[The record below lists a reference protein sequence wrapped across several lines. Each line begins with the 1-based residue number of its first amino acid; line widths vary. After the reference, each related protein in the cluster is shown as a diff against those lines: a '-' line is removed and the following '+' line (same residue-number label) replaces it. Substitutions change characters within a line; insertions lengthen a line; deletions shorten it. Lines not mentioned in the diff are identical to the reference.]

1 MAMRT
6 PKWIAL
12 ALGLSL
18 SVALL
23 ALAACGG
30 GGDST
35 TSSATATTSGRTTAT
50 QPPNPDA
57 TKTEQATDTS
67 SSSSD
72 IASQLAAFGG
82 DITQATDKV
91 TYTSTDSSGTAST
104 ITFYS
109 KPPNSRF
116 DSTSADGSTS
126 AYIETPQ
133 TTYICSSDAAQ
144 QNQTCLAQPGT
155 GSGSAGLGSLGSF
168 FSPTLVDA
176 LTAAAQAQGVPIK
189 KTSETIAG
197 TDASC
202 FEGTYNGSTEKFCFS
217 SDGVMLAEQITD
229 ASGTTGLTATAY
241 STNVSD
247 SDFQPLYPV
256 TTIPAIPT
264 G

>member
-1 MAMRT
+1 MALRT

-18 SVALL
+18 SAALL
-23 ALAACGG
+23 ALVACG

-50 QPPNPDA
+50 QAPNPDA
-57 TKTEQATDTS
+57 TKTEQATATSGS
-67 SSSSD
+67 SSAD
-72 IASQLAAFGG
+72 IASQLAALGG
-82 DITQATDKV
+82 NITQATGKV
-91 TYTSTDSSGTAST
+91 TYTSTDSSGITST

-116 DSTSADGSTS
+116 DSTAADGSTT

-144 QNQTCLAQPGT
+144 QNQTCLAQAGT
-155 GSGSAGLGSLGSF
+155 GTGSAGLGLFGSF

-176 LTAAAQAQGVPIK
+176 LTAAAQAQGIEIK

-217 SDGVMLAEQITD
+217 GDGVMLAEQITD
-229 ASGTTGLTATAY
+229 TSGTTGLTATAY
-241 STNVSD
+241 SRNVSD
-247 SDFQPLYPV
+247 SDFQPPYPV